1 MHRDLIIQVTA
12 RYTIPFIL
20 VLGAYIM
27 SHGKYG
33 AGGGFQG
40 GVVIGTAFILSVI
53 SYGYDQA
60 RRDLSRRLSD
70 WMSLLGALIFALVGL
85 ATLWAGGRFLEY
97 TVLYPPAPIFINQ
110 VVIFLLEVAIGITVG
125 GVIVTLFAEMLRGG
139 QK

>member
-27 SHGKYG
+27 AHGKYG

-60 RRDLSRRLSD
+60 RRELSRRLSD
-70 WMSLLGALIFALVGL
+70 WMSLIGALIFAVIGL
-85 ATLWAGGRFLEY
+85 ATLWAGGKFLEY
-97 TVLYPPAPIFINQ
+97 TALYPPQPILTNQ
-110 VVIFLLEVAIGITVG
+110 IAIYAIEVAIGITVG

>member
-70 WMSLLGALIFALVGL
+70 WMSLLGAAIFAVVGL
-85 ATLWAGGRFLEY
+85 ATLVAGGRFLEY
-97 TVLYPPAPIFINQ
+97 TILYSAEPILTNQ
-110 VVIFLLEVAIGITVG
+110 VVIFVLEVAIGITVG

-139 QK
+139 QN